1 MRKKKILFH
10 SNCSRV
16 LTGFGKNAKNVI
28 SYLYKTGKYEL
39 VEVANGVSEASP
51 ALSLFPWK
59 CIGSYPDDKNLDKK
73 IESSQSLKS
82 KAGYGH
88 IRIDSIIEK
97 ETPDVYIGSEDIWA
111 FNGFTEKY
119 WWSHINTIL
128 WVTLDSTPILDTAFS
143 TARNCDKFI
152 TWSHFPQKQ
161 LIENGVSNTE
171 CIHGPIDHKNFKK
184 LTEEEKKLI
193 RNNNDIDEDC
203 FIIGFVFRNQL
214 RKSVPNLLDGFLK
227 FKKENPQSKPRL
239 LLHTNW
245 QEGWDI
251 PKLLKEKN
259 INNNDILTT
268 YFCSKCKSYKIQP
281 FASDVKNKGE
291 KQKCK
296 NCGAEKS
303 LNTSNVKE
311 GVNEIQLNEIYN
323 LMDVYCHPFTSGGQ
337 EIPIQEAKLC
347 ELITLVTD
355 YSCGE
360 DCSGEESGGFPLSW
374 HEYREQ
380 GTQFIK
386 ASTCPHSICSKLT
399 KVFKM
404 NKSKKI
410 SLGKKARKFVIDN
423 YSLDSCCQKLMD
435 IIDKMPYIEQN
446 LNKNNFNK
454 NLNYKMPTSCSD
466 EDFIL
471 NIYENMLKVKLRKH
485 SEVFEFLMKKI
496 QAGHSRE
503 KIYEALKIA
512 TSKEKEHNEKTEIK
526 LEDFLTPGDNK
537 GKLAVVL
544 PKSIG
549 DIFMATSLLP
559 DIHNIYPEYKIYFIC
574 ESQYHEILYG
584 NPYIHKVLP
593 FTSECHDALVLEGFS
608 NRKDRSDF
616 AGYFDIAI
624 LLHINNQVVLNYTR
638 NSKDRIS
645 LDLCTC

>member
-51 ALSLFPWK
+51 ALSLFPWN

>member
-1 MRKKKILFH
+1 
-10 SNCSRV
+10 
-16 LTGFGKNAKNVI
+16 
-28 SYLYKTGKYEL
+28 
-39 VEVANGVSEASP
+39 
-51 ALSLFPWK
+51 
-59 CIGSYPDDKNLDKK
+59 
-73 IESSQSLKS
+73 
-82 KAGYGH
+82 
-88 IRIDSIIEK
+88 
-97 ETPDVYIGSEDIWA
+97 
-111 FNGFTEKY
+111 
-119 WWSHINTIL
+119 
-128 WVTLDSTPILDTAFS
+128 
-143 TARNCDKFI
+143 
-152 TWSHFPQKQ
+152 
-161 LIENGVSNTE
+161 
-171 CIHGPIDHKNFKK
+171 
-184 LTEEEKKLI
+184 
-193 RNNNDIDEDC
+193 
-203 FIIGFVFRNQL
+203 
-214 RKSVPNLLDGFLK
+214 
-227 FKKENPQSKPRL
+227 
-239 LLHTNW
+239 
-245 QEGWDI
+245 
-251 PKLLKEKN
+251 
-259 INNNDILTT
+259 
-268 YFCSKCKSYKIQP
+268 
-281 FASDVKNKGE
+281 
-291 KQKCK
+291 
-296 NCGAEKS
+296 
-303 LNTSNVKE
+303 
-311 GVNEIQLNEIYN
+311 
-323 LMDVYCHPFTSGGQ
+323 
-337 EIPIQEAKLC
+337 
-347 ELITLVTD
+347 
-355 YSCGE
+355 
-360 DCSGEESGGFPLSW
+360 
-374 HEYREQ
+374 
-380 GTQFIK
+380 
-386 ASTCPHSICSKLT
+386 
-399 KVFKM
+399 
-404 NKSKKI
+404 
-410 SLGKKARKFVIDN
+410 
-423 YSLDSCCQKLMD
+423 
-435 IIDKMPYIEQN
+435 MPYIEQN